1 MCVQSCLTSGLILR
15 TLCGYV
21 ASVVQFEHYCHST
34 CPKSCGSLLEE
45 MKLVSYR
52 VVDGAFSA
60 HVVSIHF

>member
-1 MCVQSCLTSGLILR
+1 MGVPSGLTRGLILR
-15 TLCGYV
+15 TWGGSV
-21 ASVVQFEHYCHST
+21 ASDVQVEHYCHST